1 MTAPLSLEEIAAIE
15 ANAPGSHP
23 NSVSYVARWELL
35 SLCALAREALEARDR
50 LKLPVAWGDFTGPVF
65 VPKHRHAPPPARPND
80 TDEDCA

>member
-50 LKLPVAWGDFTGPVF
+50 LKPS
-65 VPKHRHAPPPARPND
+65 
-80 TDEDCA
+80 DELCKFKDLDRNRATERV